1 MKVAHIGA
9 TGKVGSKIR
18 EELLRR
24 GHTVTAISRHPEKT
38 PAHQGVAA
46 AHGDVSDPDGLA
58 AVVRSHDAVISSAPF
73 SPGTSAKLLDAVRKS
88 SVKRYIAVG
97 GAGSLEVAP
106 GKLLKDTPTIPPEWL
121 PTINEGAEL
130 LRLLRADQQLD
141 WTYFS
146 PAALIGPGERT
157 GTFRLGKEQLVTAA
171 DGKSSISYDDYAI
184 ALVDELEKPRHIRQ
198 RFTIGY

>member
-1 MKVAHIGA
+1 MKVAHIGS

-18 EELLRR
+18 DELVRR

-38 PAHQGVAA
+38 PAHKGVVA
-46 AHGDVSDPDGLA
+46 AHGDVTDPDALA
-58 AVVRSHDAVISSAPF
+58 AVVRGHEAVISSAPF
-73 SPGTSAKLLDAVRKS
+73 SPGTSAKVLDAVRKS
-88 SVKRYIAVG
+88 GVKRYIAVG

-106 GKLLKDTPTIPPEWL
+106 GKMLKDTPAIPPEWL

-130 LRLLRADQQLD
+130 LRLLKSDQQLD
-141 WTYFS
+141 WSYFS

-157 GTFRLGKEQLVTAA
+157 GKFRLGKDQLITGA
-171 DGKSSISYDDYAI
+171 DGKSAISYDDYAI
-184 ALVDELEKPRHIRQ
+184 ALVDELEKSQHIRQ